1 MVTTEATVSVAV
13 TIPAFISEWF
23 GAVEPVPFEMVAP
36 DPARA
41 AVFSTDMIVGFCS
54 TGALASERV
63 GALAEPVAGLFRLA
77 YERGVRRL
85 VLTQDTHDPNTP
97 EFRAWPVHCVR
108 GTEESETI
116 EELASLPF
124 AGEFVIF
131 EKNGLSPQDGT
142 GFDAWLDA
150 NGDVETA
157 IVVGN
162 CTDLCVYQLA
172 MHLRV
177 RANALNRAPFEVV
190 VPVNAVDTYDLP
202 AERAAAVGAFAHPG
216 EFFHH
221 VFLYHMALNGIRVV
235 QALT

>member
-1 MVTTEATVSVAV
+1 MVSPTAEIPSWIAGWYAGIEPRRFEDLVPEA
-13 TIPAFISEWF
+13 
-23 GAVEPVPFEMVAP
+23 G
-36 DPARA
+36 RA
-41 AVFSTDMIVGFCS
+41 AVFSTDMTVGFCKK
-54 TGALASERV
+54 GALASERV

-77 YERGVRRL
+77 YERGVRRF
-85 VLTQDTHDPNTP
+85 VLTQDTHDPKTP
-97 EFRAWPVHCVR
+97 EFDAWPVHCLR

-116 EELASLPF
+116 PELRELPF

-150 NGDVETA
+150 NGDLTTA
-157 IVVGN
+157 IVVGD

-202 AERAAAVGAFAHPG
+202 AEQAAAVGAFAHPG
-216 EFFHH
+216 EFFHQ

-235 QALT
+235 RALR